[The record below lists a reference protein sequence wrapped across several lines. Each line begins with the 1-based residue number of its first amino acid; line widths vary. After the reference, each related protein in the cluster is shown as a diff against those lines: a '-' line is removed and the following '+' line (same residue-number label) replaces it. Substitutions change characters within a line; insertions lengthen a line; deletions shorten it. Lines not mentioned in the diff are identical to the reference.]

1 MLKKFVVYCSV
12 LIIMLAFANR
22 NGYVFTS
29 MFTGSQKAD
38 KTANHYH
45 K

>member
-12 LIIMLAFANR
+12 LIILLAIANR

-29 MFTGSQKAD
+29 MLTGSQKAD
-38 KTANHYH
+38 KSANHYH

>member
-1 MLKKFVVYCSV
+1 MLRIFAIYCTV
-12 LIIMLAFANR
+12 LVILLAVANR

-29 MFTGSQKAD
+29 MLTGSQKAD
-38 KTANHYH
+38 KAANHYH